1 MLNNFIF
8 IFKLKKKNNY
18 NENLYL
24 LNSQQ
29 ILTFDKKLGP
39 FIPFYDFGY
48 TLYTMC

>member
-1 MLNNFIF
+1 MLNDFYIQ
-8 IFKLKKKNNY
+8 IKKKNNY

-24 LNSQQ
+24 LQ

-48 TLYTMC
+48 TLYTTC